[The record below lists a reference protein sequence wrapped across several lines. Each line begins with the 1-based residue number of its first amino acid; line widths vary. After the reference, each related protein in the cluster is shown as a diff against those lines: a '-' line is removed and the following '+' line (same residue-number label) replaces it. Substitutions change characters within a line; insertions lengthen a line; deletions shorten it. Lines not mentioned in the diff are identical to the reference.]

1 MTLGQFAD
9 SALCLAA
16 DRFGRI
22 LPDSLSIVRKPARSV
37 TDGLWGFLRW
47 CGSLRLRALS
57 RGEFTVRSA
66 GRFRLG
72 VLDLGL
78 GVRLFISLWLWFGLG
93 LGLFRFGLG
102 VSL

>member
-1 MTLGQFAD
+1 MTLRQFAD

-16 DRFGRI
+16 DRFWRI
-22 LPDSLSIVRKPARSV
+22 LPDCLSIVRKPARSV

-47 CGSLRLRALS
+47 CGSLRLRDLS
-57 RGEFTVRSA
+57 WGEFAVRSA
-66 GRFRLG
+66 RGGFGLWFFLNRLFRLC
-72 VLDLGL
+72 
-78 GVRLFISLWLWFGLG
+78 ISLWLWFGLG